1 MEKYF
6 PLYGGKGNKRTI
18 EKWGEKMDM
27 LDLFISA
34 FGLATLVMFLFCLF
48 MIFYILFFEDDEDLK
63 KTLILRYAI
72 ALVIF
77 LVTTV
82 LIHRLY

>member
-1 MEKYF
+1 
-6 PLYGGKGNKRTI
+6 
-18 EKWGEKMDM
+18 MDL

-34 FGLATLVMFLFCLF
+34 FGLATLMMFLFCLF

-63 KTLILRYAI
+63 KTLILRYTI

>member
-1 MEKYF
+1 
-6 PLYGGKGNKRTI
+6 
-18 EKWGEKMDM
+18 MDM

-63 KTLILRYAI
+63 KNIDFAI
-72 ALVIF
+72 CNSIGYF
-77 LVTTV
+77 FGNYGIDSSFV
-82 LIHRLY
+82 LGKAQKI

>member
-1 MEKYF
+1 
-6 PLYGGKGNKRTI
+6 
-18 EKWGEKMDM
+18 MDM